1 MDDETL
7 KVIGYVISSTYRVKV
22 LKSLAKGDMIPTEIA
37 NDSGIRMNHI
47 SKVLA
52 ELKAKG
58 IVICTN
64 EKQRKNRNYHLT
76 DLGKEMDHKYGGV
89 PSGVRVCIIQVSWGG
104 VLVPFYEWYVAAD
117 YGFAGTRYT

>member
-22 LKSLAKGDMIPTEIA
+22 VKSLSKGDMIPTEIA
-37 NDSGIRMNHI
+37 HDSGIRTNHI

-58 IVICTN
+58 IVVCTN
-64 EKQRKNRNYHLT
+64 EEDKKNRNYKLT
-76 DLGKEMDHKYGGV
+76 KLGKEISKE
-89 PSGVRVCIIQVSWGG
+89 
-104 VLVPFYEWYVAAD
+104 LK
-117 YGFAGTRYT
+117 

>member
-7 KVIGYVISSTYRVKV
+7 KDMGYVISSTYRVKV
-22 LKSLAKGDMIPTEIA
+22 VKSLSKGDMIPTEIA
-37 NDSGIRMNHI
+37 NDSGIRTNHI

-64 EKQRKNRNYHLT
+64 EADKKNRNYHLT
-76 DLGKEMDHKYGGV
+76 DLGNEIVKNIE
-89 PSGVRVCIIQVSWGG
+89 
-104 VLVPFYEWYVAAD
+104 
-117 YGFAGTRYT
+117 